1 MKKRILLL
9 SFCLVLLSVKGQNFK
24 ETILNIPTAKDSIYG
39 TLLTPKL
46 VAKSS
51 LVILI
56 PGSGPTDRDGNQ
68 AALKN
73 NSLKYLAEAL
83 AEKGIS
89 VYRFDKSILYLMK
102 KEGFKEEAILFTQ
115 LIDDAKFVGNFFK
128 NENKHERIIIAGHSQ
143 GSLIGMLA
151 AKEIADAYISLA
163 GPGQSIDEV
172 LKEQLLKQ
180 VPHLEE
186 SITQTLQKLKKGE
199 KDPDFNPMLVSIF
212 RMSIQ
217 SYLSDWMQY
226 NPQEEI
232 KNLEIPILIINGT
245 KDIQVGEVEAELLHK
260 ANAKSQLVLI
270 ENMNHIFKE
279 IKVGLVEN
287 QLSYMNPEL
296 PIMTELVTVIVAFV
310 NGIGSKP

>member
-1 MKKRILLL
+1 MK
-9 SFCLVLLSVKGQNFK
+9 N
-24 ETILNIPTAKDSIYG
+24 
-39 TLLTPKL
+39 
-46 VAKSS
+46 
-51 LVILI
+51 
-56 PGSGPTDRDGNQ
+56 
-68 AALKN
+68 
-73 NSLKYLAEAL
+73 
-83 AEKGIS
+83 
-89 VYRFDKSILYLMK
+89 
-102 KEGFKEEAILFTQ
+102 EGFKEEAILFTK
-115 LIDDAKFVGNFFK
+115 LIDDAKFVGNYFK
-128 NENKHERIIIAGHSQ
+128 NDNKHERIIIAGHSQ

-151 AKEIADAYISLA
+151 AEEIADAYISLA

-186 SITQTLQKLKKGE
+186 SIRQTLHKLKKGE
-199 KDPDFNPMLVSIF
+199 KDPDLNPMLVSIF

-232 KNLEIPILIINGT
+232 KNLKIPILIINGT
-245 KDIQVGEVEAELLHK
+245 KDIQVGEEEAELLHK
-260 ANAKSQLVLI
+260 ANAKSQLELI

-310 NGIGSKP
+310 NRIGSKP